1 MHPHPT
7 ARLWGYG
14 DAKHGHLRTHPHKSS
29 KVRNT
34 KMNIQVFQ
42 SPDFEIR
49 GGLVGDEPFFV
60 ASDIAKALGY
70 RDAFTLVRRL
80 DDDEKGKKKV
90 RTLGGEQDML
100 VINESGLYSSIFGSN
115 RAEAKRFKRW
125 VTSEVLPSIRKTGGY
140 YIQNFQ
146 IPQTLS
152 EALHLAAK
160 QAEQI
165 EKQQAQIEYQRPLVA
180 FAESVNATQNSLLIR
195 DWAKNIGVKESQARA
210 WLEDHR
216 YIYRQNGQ
224 WRMYARK
231 DGYFEQ
237 VLTTRST
244 PRGSFS
250 SITVKITGKGQTM
263 LTERILKFFKGEGD
277 E

>member
-1 MHPHPT
+1 M
-7 ARLWGYG
+7 
-14 DAKHGHLRTHPHKSS
+14 K
-29 KVRNT
+29 
-34 KMNIQVFQ
+34 IEVFQ

-49 GGLVGDEPFFV
+49 GGLVDNEPFFV

-70 RDAFTLVRRL
+70 RAAFTLVRRL
-80 DDDEKGKKKV
+80 DEDEKGTQKV
-90 RTLGGEQDML
+90 RTPGGEQDML
-100 VINESGLYSSIFGSN
+100 VINESGLYSSILGSN
-115 RAEAKRFKRW
+115 RAEAKQFKKW

-140 YIQNFQ
+140 SIQSNFQ

-152 EALHLAAK
+152 EALYLAAK

-165 EKQQAQIEYQRPLVA
+165 EKQRAQIEHQRPLVA
-180 FAESVNATQNSLLIR
+180 FAESVSTTQNSLLIR